1 MGQYDE
7 IAGAIIS
14 GEADK
19 VKRTVESFIS
29 QGSDPME
36 IMAQGLI
43 QPMGVVGERMK
54 TGEMFLPEVLASA
67 NAMRGGVELIKPLIK
82 IEESSK
88 LYAGKV
94 VVGTV
99 SGDIHNIGKNI
110 VILMLESA
118 GFMVVD
124 AGVDV
129 SAEKFLQ
136 MVEEEKPGILG
147 LSALLTNTVG
157 QMKEVI
163 EALNQSNLRDK
174 IKVMVGGAPVTQ
186 EFADS
191 IGADGYA
198 SDAGSA
204 VDKAKEL
211 LA

>member
-7 IAGAIIS
+7 MAEAIIN
-14 GEADK
+14 GEAEK
-19 VKRTVESFIS
+19 VKRIVESFIS
-29 QGSDPME
+29 KGNDPIE

-43 QPMGVVGERMK
+43 QPMAIVGEKMK
-54 TGEMFLPEVLASA
+54 TREMFLPEVLASA
-67 NAMRGGVELIKPLIK
+67 NSMRGGVELIKLLIK
-82 IEESSK
+82 IEESST
-88 LYAGKV
+88 LYSGKAV
-94 VVGTV
+94 IGTV

-118 GFMVVD
+118 GFLVVD

-136 MVEEEKPGILG
+136 IVEKEKPGILG
-147 LSALLTNTVG
+147 LSALLTNTMG

-163 EALNQSNLRDK
+163 EALNQSNLRDT
-174 IKVMVGGAPVTQ
+174 IKVMVGGAPITQ

-198 SDAGSA
+198 PDAGSA
-204 VDKAKEL
+204 VEKAKAL
-211 LA
+211 MA